1 MQCTNKEK
9 SVCAPPKECTHGEN
23 TIKYHANGGKYKIRF
38 KNMYHFLI
46 IGTYQ
51 SIVGT
56 ELFSFNSRSVH
67 VRERNFGHFFKGNSV
82 MNVNG
87 TSVTF
92 SQWTECKSLFI
103 FSVRAEQILSRE
115 VTNFFLENTF
125 FNCELSKM
133 FIFHK
138 KSCFAFFFWVKKGII
153 ILYT

>member
-1 MQCTNKEK
+1 MLNSNREAKRFDSLNAQMPLTNDHFKRH
-9 SVCAPPKECTHGEN
+9 SV
-23 TIKYHANGGKYKIRF
+23 
-38 KNMYHFLI
+38 
-46 IGTYQ
+46 TYEQ

-56 ELFSFNSRSVH
+56 ELFSFNSCSVH